1 MTKTQQ
7 AVTAFNVGDFK
18 TALKIASTFKIAI
31 QWSDRVVLKRG
42 YECLNYPTTYQ
53 QLGFD
58 VEQCI
63 AAAKVVFQRIFMRGD
78 NVNA

>member
-1 MTKTQQ
+1 MTKTQT
-7 AVTAFNVGDFK
+7 AVNAFASGDLK
-18 TALKIASTFKIAI
+18 TALKLASSFKIAI
-31 QWSDRVVLKRG
+31 QWKDQVVLKRG

-78 NVNA
+78 HV